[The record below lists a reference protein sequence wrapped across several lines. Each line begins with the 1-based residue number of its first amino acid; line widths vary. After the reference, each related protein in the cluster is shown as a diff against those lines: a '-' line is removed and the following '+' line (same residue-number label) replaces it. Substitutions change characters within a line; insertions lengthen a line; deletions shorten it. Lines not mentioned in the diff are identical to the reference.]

1 MTMPTPS
8 RNVGIIGTFA
18 VLLLL
23 FAVLVPGL
31 AAQSDPSAGDG
42 AAGNGAGE
50 AELFRFS
57 YREGEQYR
65 ILSQVDQVVSVNG
78 MFSHRADILNR
89 ISVSVN
95 EVAEGRGFHSVL
107 YQHSSE
113 RSNST
118 GVYEYGEDYSSD
130 YWRDARGRYDIA
142 PEEIVP
148 VVIDVPV
155 FPEDPLEVGET
166 WVFEGKE
173 IHDLFPQ
180 FGEAGI
186 VTFPIPVTYEYLGE
200 RDYKDTSYPA
210 FSVQY
215 NVFYR
220 PEARPE
226 APIFATLITGQ
237 SDQVMYWDPDFGRPH
252 AYEEDYYFQFSFS
265 DGRTMTFEGSA
276 EAEVVE
282 STPLDKERVTEEIQK
297 DLEELDVPDTDVRS
311 DERGVTITLQ
321 DIQFPPDSAFLRDSE
336 KNKLDRIGDILRRY
350 PERDILITGHTALA
364 GTAQGRQQLSE
375 QRAAAVGQY
384 LLETEVR
391 DPSRLLY
398 RGMGAREPIA
408 DNGSVEGMRR
418 NRRVEITIL
427 EN

>member
-1 MTMPTPS
+1 MNRALFSKMSMLTAILA
-8 RNVGIIGTFA
+8 VIAGFA
-18 VLLLL
+18 WT
-23 FAVLVPGL
+23 
-31 AAQSDPSAGDG
+31 QSGQ
-42 AAGNGAGE
+42 AGE
-50 AELFRFS
+50 GELFQFR

-78 MFSHRADILNR
+78 MYSHRADILNR
-89 ISVSVN
+89 ISVSVK
-95 EVAEGRGFHSVL
+95 EVSEGRGFHSVL

-113 RSNST
+113 RSTST

-130 YWRDARGRYDIA
+130 YWRDARGRYDIS

-155 FPEDPLEVGET
+155 FPGEPLSVGDT
-166 WVFEGKE
+166 WVHEGEE

-180 FGEAGI
+180 FGDAGI

-200 RDYKDTSYPA
+200 RTYEEAEYPA
-210 FSVQY
+210 FSIEY

-220 PEARPE
+220 PEARPD
-226 APIFATLITGQ
+226 APLYATLITGM
-237 SDQVMYWDPDFGRPH
+237 SDQIMYWDRDFGRPH
-252 AYEEDYYFQFSFS
+252 AYEEDYYFMFQFS
-265 DGRTMTFEGSA
+265 DGRSMTFEGSA

-282 STPLDKERVTEEIQK
+282 STPLDRDKVADQIQK
-297 DLEELDVPDTDVRS
+297 DLEELDVPDTDVRA
-311 DERGVTITLQ
+311 DDRGVTITLQ
-321 DIQFPPDSAFLRDSE
+321 NIQFPPDSAFLRDSE
-336 KNKLDRIGDILRRY
+336 KDKLDRIGQILRQY

-364 GTAQGRQQLSE
+364 GTAEGRLQLSE

-384 LLETEVR
+384 LLETGVR

-398 RGMGAREPIA
+398 RGVGAREPIA
-408 DNGSVEGMRR
+408 DNATEEGMRR

>member
-1 MTMPTPS
+1 MKRALFSKLSMLTAIL
-8 RNVGIIGTFA
+8 VAIAGFA
-18 VLLLL
+18 WT
-23 FAVLVPGL
+23 
-31 AAQSDPSAGDG
+31 QSSQ
-42 AAGNGAGE
+42 AGE
-50 AELFRFS
+50 GELFQFR

-65 ILSQVDQVVSVNG
+65 ILSQVDQIVSVNG
-78 MFSHRADILNR
+78 MYSHRADILNR
-89 ISVSVN
+89 ISVSVK
-95 EVAEGRGFHSVL
+95 EVSEGRGFHSVL

-113 RSNST
+113 RSTST

-130 YWRDARGRYDIA
+130 YWRDARGRYDIS

-155 FPEDPLEVGET
+155 FPGEPLSVGDT
-166 WVFEGKE
+166 WVHEGEE

-180 FGEAGI
+180 FGDAGI

-200 RDYKDTSYPA
+200 RTYEDAEYPA
-210 FSVQY
+210 FSIEY

-220 PEARPE
+220 PEARPD
-226 APIFATLITGQ
+226 APLYATLITGM
-237 SDQVMYWDPDFGRPH
+237 SDQVMYWDRDFGRPH
-252 AYEEDYYFQFSFS
+252 AYEEDYYFMFQFS
-265 DGRTMTFEGSA
+265 DGRSMTFEGSA

-282 STPLDKERVTEEIQK
+282 STPLDRDKVADQIQK
-297 DLEELDVPDTDVRS
+297 DLEELDVPDTDVRA
-311 DERGVTITLQ
+311 DDRGVTITLQ
-321 DIQFPPDSAFLRDSE
+321 NIQFPPDSAFLRDSE
-336 KNKLDRIGDILRRY
+336 KDKLDRIGDILRQY

-364 GTAQGRQQLSE
+364 GTSEGRQQLSE

-384 LLETEVR
+384 LLETGVR

-398 RGMGAREPIA
+398 RGVGAREPIA
-408 DNGSVEGMRR
+408 DNATEAGMRR